1 MISNVQDFSSWNDHS
16 SSLKS
21 AYMDRP
27 LRCYGFLMD
36 KGQGICLRANNLHA
50 YIELNRKIER
60 ILPSVAPNMELCL
73 LHATSEVHSKSQV
86 RRKTGLVLIKYWHLT
101 KIHQNMC
108 MIPKR

>member
-1 MISNVQDFSSWNDHS
+1 MISTVQDFSSWNDHS

-27 LRCYGFLMD
+27 LRCYGFLID

-60 ILPSVAPNMELCL
+60 ILPSVAPNVELNL
-73 LHATSEVHSKSQV
+73 VHVSSEVNEKSQV
-86 RRKTGLVLIKYWHLT
+86 NFLVRSVIEIIESGVFGVILL
-101 KIHQNMC
+101 
-108 MIPKR
+108 RAE

>member
-1 MISNVQDFSSWNDHS
+1 MISNVQEFSSWNDHS

-27 LRCYGFLMD
+27 LRCYGFIID

-60 ILPSVAPNMELCL
+60 ILPSVAPNIDLKL
-73 LHATSEVHSKSQV
+73 VHTSSIVDPKSQV
-86 RRKTGLVLIKYWHLT
+86 S
-101 KIHQNMC
+101 
-108 MIPKR
+108 

>member
-1 MISNVQDFSSWNDHS
+1 MISTVQDFSSWNDHS

-27 LRCYGFLMD
+27 LRCYGFLID

-60 ILPSVAPNMELCL
+60 ILPSVAPNVELNL
-73 LHATSEVHSKSQV
+73 VHVSSEVNEKSQV
-86 RRKTGLVLIKYWHLT
+86 SFLVMSVIE
-101 KIHQNMC
+101 IIESGVFGVNSG
-108 MIPKR
+108 